1 MSGMAITSNVVGDK
15 FGVTAIR
22 RSGWDGPDGM
32 WKLMIGRTSFP
43 LLFHA
48 EINLVPSKKL
58 RYGDGWRRRRRRSLR
73 NKCDECGANC
83 LPPSAQAA
91 RANYTRRTRGGATF
105 SKTMSRSKFIL
116 PLFGNLAGPAPHTVL
131 TAMDFYS
138 HGPQFKYS
146 LRTYSPIMFETP
158 LKRLEV
164 FPEKF

>member
-15 FGVTAIR
+15 FGITAIR
-22 RSGWDGPDGM
+22 RSGWDWPDGM
-32 WKLMIGRTSFP
+32 WKPMIGRTSFP

-48 EINLVPSKKL
+48 EIYLVPSKKL
-58 RYGDGWRRRRRRSLR
+58 RYGDGWRRQRSLR
-73 NKCDECGANC
+73 NKCNERGANC

-91 RANYTRRTRGGATF
+91 RANDTRRTRGCATF

-116 PLFGNLAGPAPHTVL
+116 PPCGDPAGPAPHTVL
-131 TAMDFYS
+131 TALDFYW

-146 LRTYSPIMFETP
+146 LRPYSPIMSETP